1 MKKKFCNAQR
11 AEMWE
16 KVHFDRTM
24 HFFAS
29 KAEILTFI
37 RNRTFFQVSAHIIL
51 MFAFEVRND
60 HDDVL
65 LFSGLCGKM

>member
-1 MKKKFCNAQR
+1 
-11 AEMWE
+11 MWE

-24 HFFAS
+24 HVFAS

-65 LFSGLCGKM
+65 IFSGLCGKM

>member
-1 MKKKFCNAQR
+1 
-11 AEMWE
+11 MWE

-24 HFFAS
+24 HVFAS

-37 RNRTFFQVSAHIIL
+37 RNRTFFQVSAQIV

-65 LFSGLCGKM
+65 TFSGLCGKM

>member
-1 MKKKFCNAQR
+1 
-11 AEMWE
+11 MWE

-24 HFFAS
+24 HVFAS

-37 RNRTFFQVSAHIIL
+37 RKRTFFQVPAHIVI
-51 MFAFEVRND
+51 FAFEVRND

-65 LFSGLCGKM
+65 LF

>member
-1 MKKKFCNAQR
+1 
-11 AEMWE
+11 MWE

-24 HFFAS
+24 HVFAS

-37 RNRTFFQVSAHIIL
+37 RNRTFFQVSVHSV

-65 LFSGLCGKM
+65 IFSGLCGKM

>member
-1 MKKKFCNAQR
+1 
-11 AEMWE
+11 MWE

-24 HFFAS
+24 HVFAS

-37 RNRTFFQVSAHIIL
+37 RKRTFFQVSAHIV

-65 LFSGLCGKM
+65 LFSGLCVAKCKMVSK